1 MSDATP
7 PGAGSPEPDTCP
19 LCGGRWIDGRMAMPL
34 VGSLRF
40 VYRLG
45 TNDVAAE
52 VRAQMCT
59 GCGHVRLRAR
69 DPEPIRRAEYAATH
83 SRSVNRWDMTAQRVA
98 GAYRS
103 RHGTGP
109 ER

>member
-7 PGAGSPEPDTCP
+7 VENSNQHGSCP
-19 LCGGRWIDGRMAMPL
+19 LCGGRWIEGRMAMPL

-59 GCGHVRLRAR
+59 DCGHVRLRAR
-69 DPEPIRRAEYAATH
+69 DPEMICRAEQAVIH
-83 SRSVNRWDMTAQRVA
+83 SRSVNRWDMRAKR
-98 GAYRS
+98 GPEEFRS
-103 RHGTGP
+103 RYGRETF
-109 ER
+109 R

>member
-1 MSDATP
+1 MSEATP
-7 PGAGSPEPDTCP
+7 AENSPQHGNCP
-19 LCGGRWIDGRMAMPL
+19 LCGGQWIEGRMAMPL

-59 GCGHVRLRAR
+59 DCGHVRLRAR
-69 DPEPIRRAEYAATH
+69 DPEMIRRAEYAATH
-83 SRSVNRWDMTAQRVA
+83 SRSVSRWAVTAKRDGEA
-98 GAYRS
+98 FRS
-103 RHGTGP
+103 RYGRETFK
-109 ER
+109 

>member
-1 MSDATP
+1 MSDAIP
-7 PGAGSPEPDTCP
+7 PENAGEQGGCP
-19 LCGGRWIDGRMAMPL
+19 LCGGRWIDGRVAMPL

-52 VRAQMCT
+52 VVAQMCT
-59 GCGHVRLRAR
+59 ECGHVRLRAR

-83 SRSVNRWDMTAQRVA
+83 SRSMNRWDLRAPRVP
-98 GAYRS
+98 GGYRS
-103 RHGTGP
+103 RHGQGG
-109 ER
+109 

>member
-7 PGAGSPEPDTCP
+7 AESSLQRESCP
-19 LCGGRWIDGRMAMPL
+19 LCGGQWIEGRMAMPL

-59 GCGHVRLRAR
+59 DCGHVRLRAR
-69 DPEPIRRAEYAATH
+69 DPEMICRAEQAVTH
-83 SRSVNRWDMTAQRVA
+83 SRSVNRWDMRAKR
-98 GAYRS
+98 GPEEFRS
-103 RHGTGP
+103 RYGRETF
-109 ER
+109 R